1 MLKRWLV
8 LALTLYLSLD
18 VANPLMPGAVTFTID
33 TPLELRQ
40 AERFR
45 AHHDVVTPVPSFDRI
60 SGDADTCDEV
70 MTTGLVLH
78 DRASA
83 AEGAVHGTITS
94 AADRAAS

>member
-18 VANPLMPGAVTFTID
+18 VANPLMPGAVTFGID
-33 TPLELRQ
+33 P
-40 AERFR
+40 
-45 AHHDVVTPVPSFDRI
+45 PSSCVRPSA
-60 SGDADTCDEV
+60 SGPIMMSSRRYRCSIAYPASRSCDEV